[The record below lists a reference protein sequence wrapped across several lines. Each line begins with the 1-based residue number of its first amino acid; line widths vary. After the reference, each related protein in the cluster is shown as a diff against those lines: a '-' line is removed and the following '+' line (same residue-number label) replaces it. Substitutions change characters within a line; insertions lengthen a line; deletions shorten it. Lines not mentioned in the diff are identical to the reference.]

1 MYEQGENRMK
11 PDSEEV
17 ADQMSLQAIHLI
29 EAALQADSLEDLSHR
44 VLPLLVE
51 FARAEIGFFYV
62 FDPRFAAPQCVVH
75 GLNQAQSSL
84 LQKTCPT
91 WFDRIAD
98 EPQEMNEVLPV
109 SGGPPSDLRFV
120 IHPLLIEHRAV
131 GLFGVSDGEYTSN
144 ALPSLRAQVLGT
156 LALVV
161 DKLGTRASTE
171 RRLRHLNTYLTVSSM
186 LTLSIDLEE
195 LLEIALQSCR
205 EAISAE
211 AASILLLDDE
221 KANFHFYRVEGAA
234 KLLLAGTSFPAT
246 EGVAGRVMQTLEGEI
261 VNDAESDPRFYDLI
275 DVKTGYHTRNLIAV
289 PLVAG
294 DERVGVLEVL
304 NKTDGGSFT
313 ADERLLLRTLADELA
328 FAVRNA
334 TVFDYLIGTYCKRRQ
349 GQASCKGCKRPLG
362 SWTPCVR
369 YREFLP

>member
-1 MYEQGENRMK
+1 MK
-11 PDSEEV
+11 PNSEKA
-17 ADQMSLQAIHLI
+17 ADQVSLQAVHLI
-29 EAALQADSLEDLSHR
+29 EAALQADSLKDLSQK
-44 VLPLLVE
+44 VLPLLVK

-62 FDPRFAAPQCVVH
+62 FDPRFAAPQCAVH
-75 GLNQAQSSL
+75 GLSQEESSL
-84 LQKTCPT
+84 LQEACPT
-91 WFDRIAD
+91 WFDRMAAQ
-98 EPQEMNEVLPV
+98 PQGMVEVLSA
-109 SGGPPSDLRFV
+109 SGSSLSDLRFV
-120 IHPLLIEHRAV
+120 IHPLLIEDRVV
-131 GLFGVSDGEYTSN
+131 GILGVSDGEHTSS
-144 ALPSLRAQVLGT
+144 ALLSLHAQTLGT

-161 DKLGTRASTE
+161 DKLGMRASTE

-205 EAISAE
+205 DAISAE

-221 KANFHFYRVEGAA
+221 KTNFHFYRVEGAA

-246 EGVAGRVMQTLEGEI
+246 EGVAGRVMQALEGEI
-261 VNDAESDPRFYDLI
+261 VNDAERDPRFYDLI

-304 NKTDGGSFT
+304 NKTDGGPFT
-313 ADERLLLRTLADELA
+313 EDERLLLRSLADEIA
-328 FAVRNA
+328 SAVRNA
-334 TVFDYLIGTYCKRRQ
+334 TVFDYLVGTYCKRRQ
-349 GQASCKGCKRPLG
+349 GQFSCKGCQRPLG

>member
-1 MYEQGENRMK
+1 MK
-11 PDSEEV
+11 LDSEEV

-29 EAALQADSLEDLSHR
+29 AAALQADSLEDLSQR
-44 VLPLLVE
+44 VLPLLVG
-51 FARAEIGFFYV
+51 FAQAKIGFLYV
-62 FDPRFAAPQCVVH
+62 VDSRFAAPQCVVH
-75 GLNQAQSSL
+75 GLSQEESFV
-84 LQKTCPT
+84 LQETCPT
-91 WFDRIAD
+91 WFDRISCQ
-98 EPQEMNEVLPV
+98 PQEMDDVLHV
-109 SGGPPSDLRFV
+109 SGSPPSGLRFV
-120 IHPLLIEHRAV
+120 IHPLLIEHRVA
-131 GLFGVSDGEYTSN
+131 GIFGVSDGEHTSS
-144 ALPSLRAQVLGT
+144 APSNLHAQILGA

-161 DKLGTRASTE
+161 DKLGMKASTE
-171 RRLRHLNTYLTVSSM
+171 RKLRHLNTYLTVSSM

-211 AASILLLDDE
+211 GASILLLDDE
-221 KANFHFYRVEGAA
+221 KANFHFYRVEGEA
-234 KLLLAGTSFPAT
+234 KLLLAGTSFPIS

-261 VNDAESDPRFYDLI
+261 VNDAESDPRFYNLI

-304 NKTDGGSFT
+304 NKIDGGPFT
-313 ADERLLLRTLADELA
+313 EDERLLLRSLADEIA
-328 FAVRNA
+328 SAVRNA
-334 TVFDYLIGTYCKRRQ
+334 TVFDYLVGTYCKRRQ
-349 GQASCKGCKRPLG
+349 GQFSCKGCQRPLG

>member
-1 MYEQGENRMK
+1 MNPE
-11 PDSEEV
+11 SEGIV
-17 ADQMSLQAIHLI
+17 DQTSLQAVHLI
-29 EAALQADSLEDLSHR
+29 AAALQANSLEDLSHS

-51 FARAEIGFFYV
+51 LTGAETGFIYI
-62 FDPRFAAPQCVVH
+62 FDSRFAVPQCAVH
-75 GLNQAQSSL
+75 GLNQEQSCL
-84 LQKTCPT
+84 LQELCPK
-91 WFDRIAD
+91 WFDRVAD
-98 EPQEMNEVLPV
+98 QPQGMVEVL
-109 SGGPPSDLRFV
+109 SGSSSSPLDLQFV
-120 IHPLLIEHRAV
+120 IYPLLVENQAV
-131 GLFGVSDGEYTSN
+131 GMFGVSDGEHKSDV
-144 ALPSLRAQVLGT
+144 LPRLQAQILGT

-161 DKLGTRASTE
+161 DKLGERARTTRK
-171 RRLRHLNTYLTVSSM
+171 LGHLNTYLTVSSM

-205 EAISAE
+205 DAISAE

-221 KANFHFYRVEGAA
+221 KANFRFYRVEGEA

-261 VNDAESDPRFYDLI
+261 VNDVERDPRFYDLI

-304 NKTDGGSFT
+304 NKADGGSFT
-313 ADERLLLRTLADELA
+313 ADEKLLLRSLADELA